1 MALSS
6 FANRIILCLISFLVV
21 FSLEGQTKEIDS
33 LKELLE
39 KTNVPREKAK
49 LYLGLSKAFERID
62 ITQSKTY
69 ALKALNQENDSI
81 NSEAHNQ
88 LGRANFYQN
97 QLDSAAFHF
106 KKSILLLKSIHLDDK
121 AAAVG
126 ISLGAV
132 QLRRGDYKK
141 AIGTL
146 IEGASFF
153 ESTKD
158 SINMAKCY
166 SNVSTAFGELSN
178 TKKAIEYGEKALRI
192 FDLKNMVPYKA
203 ITLPNLAGEF
213 LKLGDTVKAKNYFL
227 EAEKLAKTRNDKF
240 SLARIYNNL
249 GNMYLE
255 TDYSQSEKY
264 LIQALEVRKETKNN
278 DGIGTLYNNLG
289 YLYLQKGNPKKSIP
303 YFENALKFGEGTNE
317 STVLNNLSN
326 AHKKLGNYKSALQF
340 TERKTAFN
348 DSILQVENQ
357 KVIAEISTK
366 YETEKKEK
374 EILNLKNTNLETDIK
389 RKQNRNLLYTV
400 LGLLFVGLILAYS
413 WIRNSRKK
421 RIIAEQRQELES
433 QKVERLLKE
442 QELIGLDA
450 MIEGQEKE
458 RQRIAE
464 DLHDSLG
471 GKLSALK
478 LFVEEVKNTD
488 NALYEKIKTVLDESY
503 EDVRDISHQKN
514 IGAMIDKGLIP
525 AVNIIAN
532 RLKSTKKLNVEVTN
546 IDLKQKIKNFI
557 ELQLFRIIQE
567 LITNTLKHARANT
580 VSIQFSEE
588 SNTLNV
594 VYEDDGVGY
603 DPESTKKGVGL
614 KNIRNRIQKIGGS
627 MVVDSNPGN
636 GTTVILNVPI

>member
-1 MALSS
+1 MTD
-6 FANRIILCLISFLVV
+6 NRLRYILFFCCFSV
-21 FSLEGQTKEIDS
+21 FFTSQSQTTQVDS
-33 LKELLE
+33 LLTALE
-39 KTNVPREKAK
+39 TTSDRQKKARLK
-49 LYLGLSKAFERID
+49 IALSKAYERID
-62 ITQSKTY
+62 IEKSKTFSKQVLSFDSDS
-69 ALKALNQENDSI
+69 LK
-81 NSEAHNQ
+81 SEAHNQ
-88 LGRANFYQN
+88 LGRAYFYMN
-97 QLDSAAFHF
+97 QLDSAAYHF
-106 KKSILLLKSIHLDDK
+106 QKSIVLFKSLDLNNK
-121 AAAVG
+121 ALAIG

-132 QLRRGDYKK
+132 QLRKGDYRE
-141 AIGTL
+141 AVNTL

-153 ESTKD
+153 ESIKD
-158 SINMAKCY
+158 SVNMAKCY
-166 SNVSTAFGELSN
+166 SNVSSAFGELADS
-178 TKKAIEYGEKALRI
+178 KQAILFGEKALRI
-192 FDLKNMVPYKA
+192 FKAKNMNTYAA

-213 LKLGDTVKAKNYFL
+213 LKLGDTLKAKNYFL
-227 EAEKLAKTRNDKF
+227 EAEELAKTRNDKF

-255 TDYSQSEKY
+255 TDHTQSEKY
-264 LIQALEVRKETKNN
+264 LTQALEVRKKTKNN

-289 YLYLQKGNPKKSIP
+289 YLYLQKGTPKK
-303 YFENALKFGEGTNE
+303 ALPFLERALNDSKGSNKII
-317 STVLNNLSN
+317 VLNNLSQVSH
-326 AHKKLGNYKSALQF
+326 AIGNYKKGLRFSKQMSLL
-340 TERKTAFN
+340 N
-348 DSILQVENQ
+348 DSVHKVEIQNA
-357 KVIAEISTK
+357 IAEISTK

-389 RKQNRNLLYTV
+389 RKRNRNLLYTV
-400 LGLLFVGLILAYS
+400 LGILLVGLILAYS
-413 WIRNSRKK
+413 WIKNSRKK
-421 RIIAEQRQELES
+421 RVIAEQQQELES

-478 LFVEEVKNTD
+478 LFVEDVKKTDEV
-488 NALYEKIKTVLDESY
+488 LYEKIKTVLDESY

-546 IDLKQKIKNFI
+546 IDLKQKVKNFI

-567 LITNTLKHARANT
+567 LITNTLKHAKANT

-588 SNTLNV
+588 NNTLNV
-594 VYEDDGVGY
+594 VYEDDGIGY
-603 DPESTKKGVGL
+603 DSKTTKAGVGL
-614 KNIRNRIQKIGGS
+614 KNINNRLQKTGGS